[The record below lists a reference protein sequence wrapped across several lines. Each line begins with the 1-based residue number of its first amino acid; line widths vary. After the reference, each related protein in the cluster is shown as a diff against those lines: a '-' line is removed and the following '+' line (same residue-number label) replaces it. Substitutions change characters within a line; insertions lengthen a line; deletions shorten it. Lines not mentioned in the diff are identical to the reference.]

1 MRIDAI
7 ILRELHMPLVRP
19 FETSFGV
26 TRDRR
31 ILLAEDSV
39 RRPDRLGRMHRRR
52 ASVLLR
58 RIDRHRLAGDRSTN
72 LGRCWPPSRPS
83 TAAIARGI
91 FRAVRGNPMAKAALE
106 NAIWDLE
113 AQREGISLS
122 QPAGRRARQHSLRRL
137 ASAFSRRFPSCWPS
151 SRRELAAGY
160 QRIKLKC
167 KPGWD
172 VEVFERVRS
181 RWPGIM
187 LSCDANSA
195 YRLRD
200 ADHLVS
206 FDAFDL
212 LMIEQPLWHD
222 DFYFHSMLQKRLNT
236 AICLDES
243 IRNRRDALAAIEMES
258 CRIINIK
265 LGRVGGFSEAI
276 AVHNAAQERGIP
288 VWCGGMLESGIGR
301 AHNIA
306 LSTLENFT
314 LPGDV
319 SASARYWAEDIIE
332 PEVTVSR
339 PGRNCDSRHSGP
351 RLRSAHRPD
360 RSPHRRARRPSA
372 KWRSWHSCSFYLCAR
387 LQCNRGAHF
396 LEDLSRRFSIR
407 FFLPRIDRVSMGSP
421 SAVSFR
427 LRAAPLISSGADSCD
442 KMQIWVTKTPVRG
455 SRLPG

>member
-26 TRDRR
+26 TRNRR
-31 ILLAEDSV
+31 VLLAEIKSEGLTGWGECTAGERPFFSPESTDSAWAV
-39 RRPDRLGRMHRRR
+39 ILNELGPML
-52 ASVLLR
+52 ASQ
-58 RIDRHRLAGDRSTN
+58 
-72 LGRCWPPSRPS
+72 PPQHGGECPH
-83 TAAIARGI
+83 I
-91 FRAVRGNPMAKAALE
+91 FRQVRGNRMAKATLE
-106 NAIWDLE
+106 NAVWDLE
-113 AQREGISLS
+113 AQRMGVPLYQLLGGEREVISCGVSLGIQSSIPEL
-122 QPAGRRARQHSLRRL
+122 L
-137 ASAFSRRFPSCWPS
+137 AIIEK
-151 SRRELAAGY
+151 ELAAGY

-172 VEVFERVRS
+172 VEVFEKVRN

-195 YRLRD
+195 YKMQD
-200 ADHLVS
+200 ADHLVT

-222 DFYFHSMLQKRLNT
+222 DFYYHSMLQKRLDT
-236 AICLDES
+236 PICLDES
-243 IRNRRDALAAIEMES
+243 IHNRRDALAAIEMES
-258 CRIINIK
+258 CKIINIK

-301 AHNIA
+301 SHNIA

-332 PEVTVSR
+332 PAVTVSSAGEILVPNV
-339 PGRNCDSRHSGP
+339 PGRGFEVRSDLVE
-351 RLRSAHRPD
+351 RLTVRKETI
-360 RSPHRRARRPSA
+360 RA
-372 KWRSWHSCSFYLCAR
+372 
-387 LQCNRGAHF
+387 
-396 LEDLSRRFSIR
+396 LEL
-407 FFLPRIDRVSMGSP
+407 VS
-421 SAVSFR
+421 
-427 LRAAPLISSGADSCD
+427 
-442 KMQIWVTKTPVRG
+442 
-455 SRLPG
+455 

>member
-7 ILRELHMPLVRP
+7 ILREVRMPLVRP

-31 ILLAEDSV
+31 ILLVEIHSEGLTGWGECTAGEHPYFSAESTDTAWQV
-39 RRPDRLGRMHRRR
+39 I
-52 ASVLLR
+52 VNE
-58 RIDRHRLAGDRSTN
+58 LAPMLAATAPEHGGD
-72 LGRCWPPSRPS
+72 CPK
-83 TAAIARGI
+83 I
-91 FRAVRGNPMAKAALE
+91 FKPVRGNRMAKAALE

-122 QPAGRRARQHSLRRL
+122 QLLGGVRETIPCGVSLGIQPTIKELL
-137 ASAFSRRFPSCWPS
+137 AVIE
-151 SRRELAAGY
+151 RELAAGY

-172 VEVFERVRS
+172 VEVFEQVRN

-195 YRLRD
+195 YRLHD
-200 ADHLVS
+200 ADHIVS

-222 DFYFHSMLQKRLNT
+222 DFYFHSILQKRLET
-236 AICLDES
+236 SICLDES
-243 IRNRRDALAAIEMES
+243 ISNRRDTLAALEMES
-258 CRIINIK
+258 CKIINVK

-276 AVHNAAQERGIP
+276 AVHNAALERGAP

-319 SASARYWAEDIIE
+319 SASARYWVEDIIE
-332 PEVTVSR
+332 PEVTVSSTGEIAIPDT
-339 PGRNCDSRHSGP
+339 PGRGYEVRTDLVERFTA
-351 RLRSAHRPD
+351 RKETI
-360 RSPHRRARRPSA
+360 RAMA
-372 KWRSWHSCSFYLCAR
+372 L
-387 LQCNRGAHF
+387 
-396 LEDLSRRFSIR
+396 
-407 FFLPRIDRVSMGSP
+407 V
-421 SAVSFR
+421 
-427 LRAAPLISSGADSCD
+427 
-442 KMQIWVTKTPVRG
+442 
-455 SRLPG
+455 

>member
-26 TRDRR
+26 TRNRR
-31 ILLAEDSV
+31 IVLAEIQSEGLTGWGECTAGE
-39 RRPDRLGRMHRRR
+39 RPFFSGESTDTAWQVMVNELGPM
-52 ASVLLR
+52 
-58 RIDRHRLAGDRSTN
+58 LAAESPEHG
-72 LGRCWPPSRPS
+72 GECP
-83 TAAIARGI
+83 GI

-113 AQREGISLS
+113 AQREGISISRLIGGVRDSIACGVSLGIQSSIPELLS
-122 QPAGRRARQHSLRRL
+122 VIE
-137 ASAFSRRFPSCWPS
+137 
-151 SRRELAAGY
+151 RELDAGY

-172 VEVFERVRS
+172 VEVFERVRN
-181 RWPGIM
+181 RWPGIL

-195 YRLRD
+195 YRLHD
-200 ADHLVS
+200 QDLLES

-222 DFYFHSMLQKRLNT
+222 DFYFHSVLQKRLNT
-236 AICLDES
+236 PICLDES

-258 CRIINIK
+258 CKIINVK

-276 AVHNAAQERGIP
+276 AVHNAALERGIP

-306 LSTLENFT
+306 LSTLEGFT

-319 SASARYWAEDIIE
+319 SASARYWTNDIIE
-332 PEVTVSR
+332 PEVTVSAEGEIAIPDT
-339 PGRNCDSRHSGP
+339 PGRGYEVRTDLIEQLTVRKETI
-351 RLRSAHRPD
+351 
-360 RSPHRRARRPSA
+360 RALA
-372 KWRSWHSCSFYLCAR
+372 MVA
-387 LQCNRGAHF
+387 
-396 LEDLSRRFSIR
+396 
-407 FFLPRIDRVSMGSP
+407 
-421 SAVSFR
+421 
-427 LRAAPLISSGADSCD
+427 
-442 KMQIWVTKTPVRG
+442 
-455 SRLPG
+455 

>member
-7 ILRELHMPLVRP
+7 VLRELHMPLVRP

-26 TRDRR
+26 TRNRR
-31 ILLAEDSV
+31 IVLAEIQSEGLTGWGECTAGEHPFFSPESTDTAW
-39 RRPDRLGRMHRRR
+39 L
-52 ASVLLR
+52 VLLNE
-58 RIDRHRLAGDRSTN
+58 LAPMLAAESPEHGGDCPR
-72 LGRCWPPSRPS
+72 
-83 TAAIARGI
+83 I

-122 QPAGRRARQHSLRRL
+122 RLIGGVRETIPCGVSLGIQ
-137 ASAFSRRFPSCWPS
+137 ASIPELLSIVE
-151 SRRELAAGY
+151 RELAAGY

-172 VEVFERVRS
+172 VEVFERVRN
-181 RWPGIM
+181 RWPEIL

-200 ADHLVS
+200 QDHLES

-222 DFYFHSMLQKRLNT
+222 DFYFHSVLQKRLNT
-236 AICLDES
+236 PICLDES
-243 IRNRRDALAAIEMES
+243 IRNRRDVLAATEMGS

-276 AVHNAAQERGIP
+276 AVHNAALERGTP

-306 LSTLENFT
+306 LSTLEGFT

-319 SASARYWAEDIIE
+319 SASSRYWAEDIVE
-332 PEVTVSR
+332 PAVTVSKEGEIAIPDT
-339 PGRNCDSRHSGP
+339 PGRGYEARTD
-351 RLRSAHRPD
+351 LIEKLTV
-360 RSPHRRARRPSA
+360 RR
-372 KWRSWHSCSFYLCAR
+372 
-387 LQCNRGAHF
+387 
-396 LEDLSRRFSIR
+396 ETI
-407 FFLPRIDRVSMGSP
+407 
-421 SAVSFR
+421 
-427 LRAAPLISSGADSCD
+427 RAAALVG
-442 KMQIWVTKTPVRG
+442 
-455 SRLPG
+455 

>member
-1 MRIDAI
+1 MRIDSI
-7 ILRELHMPLVRP
+7 ILREVRMPLVRP

-31 ILLAEDSV
+31 ILLVEVHSEGLTGWGECTAGERPFFSGESTDTAWQVIVNELGPMLASAEKV
-39 RRPDRLGRMHRRR
+39 EHG
-52 ASVLLR
+52 
-58 RIDRHRLAGDRSTN
+58 GDCPN
-72 LGRCWPPSRPS
+72 
-83 TAAIARGI
+83 I
-91 FRAVRGNPMAKAALE
+91 FFSVRGNPMAKAALE

-113 AQREGISLS
+113 AQREGTSLS
-122 QPAGRRARQHSLRRL
+122 RLLGGVRDSIPCGVSLGIQKSIPEL
-137 ASAFSRRFPSCWPS
+137 MAIIEK
-151 SRRELAAGY
+151 ELAAGY

-172 VEVFERVRS
+172 VEVFDRVRE

-195 YRLRD
+195 YRLAD
-200 ADHLVS
+200 ADHVVS
-206 FDAFDL
+206 FDQFDL

-222 DFYFHSMLQKRLNT
+222 DFYYHSMLQKRLNT

-306 LSTLENFT
+306 LSTLENFV

-319 SASARYWAEDIIE
+319 SASARYWVEDIIE
-332 PEVTVSR
+332 PEVTVMGTGEILIPDI
-339 PGRNCDSRHSGP
+339 PGRGYEVRTDLVDQLTVRKETI
-351 RLRSAHRPD
+351 
-360 RSPHRRARRPSA
+360 RAFA
-372 KWRSWHSCSFYLCAR
+372 IA
-387 LQCNRGAHF
+387 
-396 LEDLSRRFSIR
+396 
-407 FFLPRIDRVSMGSP
+407 
-421 SAVSFR
+421 
-427 LRAAPLISSGADSCD
+427 
-442 KMQIWVTKTPVRG
+442 
-455 SRLPG
+455 